1 MLECTAPVRE
11 RPVVSG
17 FSLPP
22 AEEFERRSNL
32 TKLRRGLTF
41 LGMTVVLPGS
51 AQLTAG
57 NRRVGRIAIRVW
69 AGLWAALL
77 LLGLVALVWRHAAF
91 VLAGS
96 SITLRVLQILLI
108 LVGVAWGLL
117 MIDAWRLSR
126 PPELARRHRLG
137 FATLSLVMA
146 FVVSGAL
153 FASASVVSTQRD
165 LMTSVFAGGGQ
176 RQLHHGR
183 INVLLLGGDA
193 GSDRVGLRP
202 DSMTVASIDADTG
215 RTALFSMPRNLE
227 KVPFP
232 KSSPMQKKFPH
243 SYTCPDNSCMLNSV
257 YTYASHHRDLYPDAK
272 DPGAQAT
279 KDAAEGVTGL
289 KINYYA
295 LIDLKGFQ
303 KLIDAVGGIKLN
315 VNKRVPIGGGS
326 TTIKHH
332 IEPGKNKQL
341 NGYKALWF
349 ARSRHADSDYERM
362 ARQKCVMNAM
372 LDQLDPMTVLTRF
385 NKIAKA
391 SKRIMAT
398 DVPSSSID
406 QLIDLAGKAKKK
418 PISSVAF
425 VPPLI
430 QPNHP
435 DYQRIHA
442 SVQSTLA
449 KSGDK
454 KSGDKKKH
462 SGGGAKHKS
471 TSQAKPTSH
480 PTSAHPTHSPKHHQS
495 GSGGQHKKTAKDTHD
510 LKSVCST

>member
-1 MLECTAPVRE
+1 
-11 RPVVSG
+11 
-17 FSLPP
+17 
-22 AEEFERRSNL
+22 
-32 TKLRRGLTF
+32 
-41 LGMTVVLPGS
+41 MTVVLPGS

-57 NRRVGRIAIRVW
+57 NRRVGRAAIRVW

-77 LLGLVALVWRHAAF
+77 LTALVGLVWRHPVVTLAA
-91 VLAGS
+91 S
-96 SITLRVLQILLI
+96 SVTLRLLQIVLVV
-108 LVGVAWGLL
+108 VGVAWGLL

-165 LMTSVFAGGGQ
+165 LMTSVFAGGGH
-176 RQLHHGR
+176 REAHHGR

-232 KSSPMQKKFPH
+232 KTSPMHKKFPH
-243 SYTCPDNSCMLNSV
+243 SYSCPDHSCMLNSV
-257 YTYASHHRDLYPDAK
+257 YTYAQHHANLYPDAK

-279 KDAAEGVTGL
+279 KEAAEGVTGL

-295 LIDLKGFQ
+295 LIDLRGFQ
-303 KLIDAVGGIKLN
+303 KLINAVGGIKLN

-326 TTIKHH
+326 TKIKHH
-332 IEPGKNKQL
+332 IEPGKNKHL

-372 LDQLDPMTVLTRF
+372 LDQLDPMTVLTHF
-385 NKIAKA
+385 KKIAKA

-398 DVPSSSID
+398 DMPASSID
-406 QLIDLAGKAKKK
+406 QLIDLAGKAKKE

-430 QPNHP
+430 QPNQP
-435 DYQRIHA
+435 DYQRIHK
-442 SVQSTLA
+442 SVDSTL
-449 KSGDK
+449 K
-454 KSGDKKKH
+454 KSDGKKDSGSPKH
-462 SGGGAKHKS
+462 TAAKKQSGQKHGGGGAHNKDRPGKNE
-471 TSQAKPTSH
+471 SQQNSRPSDTAKQ
-480 PTSAHPTHSPKHHQS
+480 HQS
-495 GSGGQHKKTAKDTHD
+495 GGAGQHKKTAKDTDD
-510 LKSVCST
+510 LKSVCSA